1 MEPIKISSCEDFEEF
16 CFRTFECFLQGDL
29 FPYSLRDTYHL
40 AFSSWDEAVKELLE
54 DGVEGFTYQ
63 KSQDGDDYQLCMQAF
78 VHHVLLQD
86 KELRYLACFCNN
98 TYKMLVNTFDIPLR
112 YDTQCVKGDDGRM
125 KIIQLPVNGYQP
137 KMQDPRYSGFMEAN
151 GDIVAKVCF
160 DKFLQRSGFSESTA
174 AIAEA
179 FGMRVVYYSTSGTSH
194 CKDYP
199 SLPLDELMS
208 ISDVISVHAPLNE
221 RTDGLIGA
229 AELDRMKKTAIII
242 NMGRGGIVNE
252 ADLADAIDRDAIGG
266 AALDVF
272 VKEPLP
278 ADSPLLHTAH
288 PEKLRFTPHT
298 AWASIEARQRLADM
312 IADNI
317 AKGL

>member
-125 KIIQLPVNGYQP
+125 ILVQNPLDGHQP
-137 KMQDPRYSGFMEAN
+137 KIQNPRYYGVMEAN
-151 GDIVAKVCF
+151 GDLVAKVSF
-160 DKFLQRSGFSESTA
+160 DRFLQEAGFTVSTA
-174 AIAEA
+174 EIAQA
-179 FGMRVVYYSTSGTSH
+179 FGMPEEGLLCILNQNGIIRCQHSEVRD
-194 CKDYP
+194 KID
-199 SLPLDELMS
+199 DEEDDANS
-208 ISDVISVHAPLNE
+208 WE
-221 RTDGLIGA
+221 
-229 AELDRMKKTAIII
+229 
-242 NMGRGGIVNE
+242 
-252 ADLADAIDRDAIGG
+252 LADNLSGNGYTLVKTGIDGMPETQWTYKGIFFIWLLLTKDC
-266 AALDVF
+266 DVRPCYER
-272 VKEPLP
+272 KE
-278 ADSPLLHTAH
+278 
-288 PEKLRFTPHT
+288 E
-298 AWASIEARQRLADM
+298 E
-312 IADNI
+312 
-317 AKGL
+317 

>member
-63 KSQDGDDYQLCMQAF
+63 KSQNGDDYQLCMQAF

-125 KIIQLPVNGYQP
+125 KIIQVPVNGYQP

-179 FGMRVVYYSTSGTSH
+179 FGMPEEGLLCILKQNGVIVQCNEDDAYDEDKCSWELSEEFRDKGYTRIRTNADGKQEIRWTYIGFFFIWLLLTKDCKVRPCYERSSH
-194 CKDYP
+194 
-199 SLPLDELMS
+199 E
-208 ISDVISVHAPLNE
+208 VRE
-221 RTDGLIGA
+221 
-229 AELDRMKKTAIII
+229 
-242 NMGRGGIVNE
+242 
-252 ADLADAIDRDAIGG
+252 
-266 AALDVF
+266 
-272 VKEPLP
+272 
-278 ADSPLLHTAH
+278 
-288 PEKLRFTPHT
+288 
-298 AWASIEARQRLADM
+298 
-312 IADNI
+312 
-317 AKGL
+317 